1 MTKSAEAGEV
11 AKRFEE
17 YLQEVQS
24 GNEVLVTRAH
34 TPIARIVAIEPTRPN
49 ARRSIGNLKPLS
61 GRWIGERVIKSGDL
75 AEEMYAP
82 E

>member
-1 MTKSAEAGEV
+1 MTKSAEAAEV

-24 GNEVLVTRAH
+24 GNEVVVTRGQA
-34 TPIARIVAIEPTRPN
+34 PIARMIAIGPTRPKV
-49 ARRSIGNLKPLS
+49 RRSIGDLKPLS
-61 GRWIGERVIKSGDL
+61 GQWIGERVIKSGDL
-75 AEEMYAP
+75 AEEMYGR